1 MRISDSGPWTSAS
14 AVRKHIPPNP
24 ARFRGFTL
32 VELLV
37 VMLLIVIVLGIAG
50 LTLHGSEARTLRTEA
65 ERLALLIETAHQESV
80 LQGRVL
86 VLAFAEDGYEFLT
99 LDPQNELVPVSGD
112 DLLRPRRFPV
122 GVSVDDISIQGM
134 HERKPRIILLPTGEW
149 PEFSVTLIYGDAR
162 ETLEG
167 QANGEIRLRP
177 LS

>member
-1 MRISDSGPWTSAS
+1 MRMSDSGAWMRVSA
-14 AVRKHIPPNP
+14 

-65 ERLALLIETAHQESV
+65 QRLALLIETAQQESV
-80 LQGRVL
+80 LQGKVL
-86 VLAFAEDGYEFLT
+86 VFAFTENGYEFLT
-99 LDPQNELVPVSGD
+99 LNPQAELVPVSGD
-112 DLLRPRRFPV
+112 DLLRPRTLPV

-134 HERKPRIILLPTGEW
+134 HERRPRLIFLPTGEW
-149 PEFSVTLIYGDAR
+149 PAFSITLIHGDAR

-167 QANGEIRLRP
+167 QVNGEIRLRP